1 MWDCADIADAVAGGL
16 TRAAGERDI
25 EQAVLGI
32 DACDELELHPLIAS
46 ALRDHGM
53 GVHREQRYP
62 RDRRKRRISEG
73 DRCDFVL
80 THDARPL
87 QEEAARS
94 TLFDDPRAVALD
106 DAFWLEVK
114 VVHQFAEAGP
124 PAGYSSQLLST
135 VRQDVT
141 KLSRDADILHAGLL
155 IAMFVAS
162 PDVAEHD
169 LRIWQDRCLAKSLP
183 IAAPYRRQVRIT
195 NRIGNECCCLA
206 LYPVRH
212 L

>member
-1 MWDCADIADAVAGGL
+1 MVDAVAAGF
-16 TRAAGERDI
+16 TRAAASRDL

-46 ALRDHGM
+46 ALRDHGL
-53 GVHREQRYP
+53 GVWREQRYP

-80 THDARPL
+80 TPDARPL
-87 QEEAARS
+87 EEESARA
-94 TLFDDPRAVALD
+94 TLFDDPHAVALD

-114 VVHQFAEAGP
+114 VVHQFTEAGP
-124 PAGYSSQLLST
+124 NASYSSQLLST

-141 KLSRDADILHAGLL
+141 KLSRDNDILHAGLL

-162 PDVAEHD
+162 PEVAEND

-183 IAAPYRRQVRIT
+183 IAAPYQRYVRIT
-195 NRIGNECCCLA
+195 NRVGNGCCCLA